1 MEYNGDDMTHRQK
14 VKKLYKGDKILWAGL
29 IFFSIPVLVLIVI
42 LIQSSLGTGKVIDG
56 SRFKNDL
63 SPEITQALI
72 QETQT
77 KLESL
82 DKVNTVSLNLKAA
95 TLMIEVK
102 LDSTLKNE
110 DFVKKATE
118 IVNTIDVNLPIN
130 TYFTSTDTMKM
141 YDLQVD
147 LYNTVSETDST
158 VQFHTILIKN
168 GNMLEWSIQDVS
180 TALNEE
186 LAQQLRDAVEA
197 KNNPTEPTTPT
208 TPTEG
213 TESTTTQ

>member
-1 MEYNGDDMTHRQK
+1 MTHRQK

-77 KLESL
+77 DLEGL
-82 DKVNTVSLNLKAA
+82 DKVNMVSLNLKAA

-197 KNNPTEPTTPT
+197 KNNPTETTPT

-213 TESTTTQ
+213 TESNTTQ